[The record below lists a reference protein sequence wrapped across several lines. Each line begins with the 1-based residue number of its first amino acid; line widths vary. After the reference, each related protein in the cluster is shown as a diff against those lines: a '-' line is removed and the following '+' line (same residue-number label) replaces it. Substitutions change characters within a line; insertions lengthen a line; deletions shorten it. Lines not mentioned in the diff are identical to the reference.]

1 MVAYLIF
8 IHMSTKHHTTTIHKI
23 GMLRE
28 SEVVLFDCNCHT
40 YLDAVGRIVAA
51 IACDYQTAIRYAE
64 TAQMF
69 GQVTVFKGLK
79 EDCEKVASVLSSTGL
94 TVSVV

>member
-1 MVAYLIF
+1 
-8 IHMSTKHHTTTIHKI
+8 MSTKHHATTIHKI

-40 YLDAVGRIVAA
+40 YAEAIEMIELAVK
-51 IACDYQTAIRYAE
+51 CDLTTAIRYAE

>member
-1 MVAYLIF
+1 
-8 IHMSTKHHTTTIHKI
+8 MSTKHHTTTIHKI
-23 GMLRE
+23 GILRE
-28 SEVVLFDCNCHT
+28 SEVILFDCNCHT
-40 YLDAVGRIVAA
+40 YAEAIEMIQFAIKCDLTSAV
-51 IACDYQTAIRYAE
+51 RYAE

-79 EDCEKVASVLSSTGL
+79 EDCEKVAVLLSCTGL

>member
-1 MVAYLIF
+1 MGAYLII

-23 GMLRE
+23 GILRE
-28 SEVVLFDCNCHT
+28 SEVILFDCNCHT
-40 YLDAVGRIVAA
+40 YAEAIEMIQFAIKCDLTSAV
-51 IACDYQTAIRYAE
+51 RYAE

-79 EDCEKVASVLSSTGL
+79 EDCEKVAVLLSCTGL
-94 TVSVV
+94 TVSVL

>member
-1 MVAYLIF
+1 
-8 IHMSTKHHTTTIHKI
+8 MSTKHHTTTIHKI

-51 IACDYQTAIRYAE
+51 IAC
-64 TAQMF
+64 
-69 GQVTVFKGLK
+69 
-79 EDCEKVASVLSSTGL
+79 EKVASVLSSTGL

>member
-1 MVAYLIF
+1 
-8 IHMSTKHHTTTIHKI
+8 MSTKHHTTTIHKI
-23 GMLRE
+23 GILRE
-28 SEVVLFDCNCHT
+28 SEVTLFDCNCHT
-40 YLDAVGRIVAA
+40 YLEAVGKIVSA
-51 IACDYQTAIRYAE
+51 IKCSYSTAVLYAE

-94 TVSVV
+94 TVSII